1 MKRIYLVAG
10 KRLVRAHTRA
20 GARNFVAQDT
30 ISVELASQE
39 SLVTMLSKG
48 AAVEEALPE
57 QADLIEEASAVV
69 AGAVNG

>member
-57 QADLIEEASAVV
+57 QAEASAVV